1 MLATLMLV
9 AAVSAPATRL
19 EVEPWMGT
27 NLATTTSAAVKYRLR
42 VIGAPNATVRLGASR
57 VANGWLAA
65 FCTPT
70 VCSPMR
76 VDTTLPA
83 SGEATYQFELIRE
96 DPSAAKTSGAR
107 ITSDDG
113 GAVTIPPA
121 APR

>member
-1 MLATLMLV
+1 MLATLILA
-9 AAVSAPATRL
+9 AAVSTPATSL
-19 EVEPWMGT
+19 EVQPWVGT
-27 NLATTTSAAVKYRLR
+27 NLTTTTSTAVKYRLR
-42 VIGAPNATVRLGASR
+42 VIGVPKATVRLGASG

-70 VCSPMR
+70 VCSPMH

-96 DPSAAKTSGAR
+96 DPNAPKTSGAR